1 MDDASVDALLQR
13 WRAQLDLAL
22 ARHLATTA
30 DEDGARPPARLV
42 DAMAH
47 SLLAPGKRLRPLLV
61 LAAARALLKDEAGA
75 LDAAQ
80 DTALALE
87 LVHTYSLIHDDLP
100 ALDDDA
106 LRRGRPTLH
115 VAFDEATA
123 ILAGDALL
131 TDAFALAAGAGSAAV
146 RELARAAGSAGMV
159 GGQFDDVAA
168 EGTTPTLEVLA
179 RIHAKKTGRL
189 FEAACVLGGLCARG
203 SDDQVGL
210 LRALGRHLG
219 LAFQIA
225 DDLLDVTAG
234 AAADKGTGRDARH
247 DKATWVKLLGEAGAR
262 ARAQHEADAGVAL
275 AARLGDD
282 VLATLC
288 RRSVA
293 RMR

>member
-1 MDDASVDALLQR
+1 MDAAVDVLLER
-13 WRAQLDLAL
+13 WRGFIDDAL
-22 ARHLATTA
+22 ARHLDTVG
-30 DEDGARPPARLV
+30 DRDGVRPPARLL

-47 SLLAPGKRLRPLLV
+47 SLLAPGKRVRPLVV
-61 LAAARALLKDEAGA
+61 LAAATAVLKDETRA
-75 LDAAQ
+75 LERAMPA
-80 DTALALE
+80 ALAIE

-100 ALDDDA
+100 ALDDDE

-131 TDAFALAAGAGSAAV
+131 TDAFAVLAAAGASAV
-146 RELARAAGSAGMV
+146 HELAQAAGSAGMV
-159 GGQFDDVAA
+159 GGQLDDVAA
-168 EGTTPTLEVLA
+168 EGTTPSIEALA

-189 FEAACVLGGLCARG
+189 FEAGAVLGGLCAGGNGDELVR
-203 SDDQVGL
+203 

-247 DKATWVKLLGEAGAR
+247 DKATWVKLLGDEAAR
-262 ARAQHEADAGVAL
+262 ARAHAEADAAVAL
-275 AARLGDD
+275 ARGFDAAA
-282 VLATLC
+282 LAALC

-293 RMR
+293 RTR

>member
-1 MDDASVDALLQR
+1 MDTAVDVLLER
-13 WRAQLDLAL
+13 WRGYVDEAL
-22 ARHLATTA
+22 ARHLETVG
-30 DEDGARPPARLV
+30 DREGVRPPQRLL

-61 LAAARALLKDEAGA
+61 LAAANAVLDSEARALERA
-75 LDAAQ
+75 LPA
-80 DTALALE
+80 ALALE

-100 ALDDDA
+100 ALDDDE
-106 LRRGRPTLH
+106 LRRGRTTLH

-131 TDAFALAAGAGSAAV
+131 TDAFAVMATAGATAV
-146 RELARAAGSAGMV
+146 HELAQAAGSAGMV
-159 GGQFDDVAA
+159 GGQLDDLAA
-168 EGTTPTLEVLA
+168 EGTTPSIEVLA

-189 FEAACVLGGLCARG
+189 FEAATVLGGLCAGGNGDELAR
-203 SDDQVGL
+203 

-225 DDLLDVTAG
+225 DDVLDVTAG

-247 DKATWVKLLGEAGAR
+247 DKATWVKLLGEQAAR
-262 ARAQHEADAGVAL
+262 ARARAEADAAVAL
-275 AARLGDD
+275 AHGFHGAA
-282 VLATLC
+282 LAALA

-293 RMR
+293 RTR